1 MITQNSTVFDAK
13 GDEYIVESFVGRG
26 SFGDVYSIRKKISD
40 EIFALKTLSTPF
52 VDETTLKSF
61 SNEGKLALEI
71 AHPNVIRYYFF
82 HDGTLIKDLP
92 MYIIMEYA
100 DGGTLEN
107 QIKEKNNDKSY
118 YTNDELFA
126 IFSQLIDGMKA
137 VNSKL
142 VHRDIKPD
150 NILIHHSNFKI
161 SDFGLSK
168 IVTQATR
175 TSTFKGFGCLQY
187 LAPEG
192 WKLEKNTIQMDIY
205 SMGMV
210 FYQLASLSF
219 PYKVTKGDLEDWK
232 NIHLFQTP
240 ENVDKLNS
248 NLSPILT
255 HVIMKMLEK
264 DISRRQK
271 NWEEVETML
280 KKDKLPST
288 DNSQIIN
295 TILSRRNER
304 EQKAIRERLE
314 QEKKQKET
322 IEFKNLVLHQYH
334 KDIISPI
341 KEFIDDINSKSDGA
355 KIEFNPDKNSF
366 LNTIIYRHSPIRI
379 ELRVILEEDFYR
391 DVKTKDYNQVI
402 LRRELLR
409 PKVNK
414 KNVLAWGMVKAIDKR
429 GFNILLLE
437 NPETIYGNWLLLFNT
452 HSAIAISKSNRP
464 EPFPFEFDEIE
475 REINLINAMH
485 KYVTTKSD
493 LDLNKIKE
501 FLSNYF

>member
-1 MITQNSTVFDAK
+1 MITQNSRVFDAK
-13 GDEYIVESFVGRG
+13 GDQYIVERFVGRG
-26 SFGDVYSIRKKISD
+26 SFGDVYSIRKEISN
-40 EIFALKTLSTPF
+40 ETFALKTLSTPF
-52 VDETTLKSF
+52 VDETTLKTF
-61 SNEGKLALEI
+61 SNEGKLAQEI
-71 AHPNVIRYYFF
+71 SHPNVIKYYYF
-82 HDGTLIKDLP
+82 HDGNEYKDLP
-92 MYIIMEYA
+92 MYILMEYA

-107 QIKEKNNDKSY
+107 RIKEKINDKSFY
-118 YTNDELFA
+118 SNEELFA

-150 NILIHHSNFKI
+150 NILIHNNNFKI

-187 LAPEG
+187 LSPEG
-192 WKLEKNTIQMDIY
+192 WKLDKNTIQMDIY

-219 PYKVTKGDLEDWK
+219 PYQVTKGDLDDWK

-240 ENVDKLNS
+240 ENVDKSNS
-248 NLSPILT
+248 NLSPILAQL
-255 HVIMKMLEK
+255 IMKMLEK
-264 DISRRQK
+264 DISHRQK

-280 KKDKLPST
+280 KKDKLPTT

-295 TILSRRNER
+295 TILTRRNER
-304 EQKAIRERLE
+304 EQKATRERSE

-322 IEFKNLVLHQYH
+322 IEFKSLVLHQYH
-334 KDIISPI
+334 KDVISPI

-355 KIEFNPDKNSF
+355 KIEFNPNKNSF

-379 ELRVILEEDFYR
+379 ELRVILEEAFYR
-391 DVKTKDYNQVI
+391 DVKIKDYNQVI
-402 LRRELLR
+402 SRRELR
-409 PKVNK
+409 IPKVNK
-414 KNVLAWGMVKAIDKR
+414 RKVLAWGMIKANDKR

-437 NPETIYGNWLLLFNT
+437 NPESIYGNWLLLFNR
-452 HSAIAISKSNRP
+452 HKAMAIQKSNRP
-464 EPFPFEFDEIE
+464 EPFPFEFNELE
-475 REINLINAMH
+475 KEINLINAMH
-485 KYVTTKSD
+485 IYVTTKSD
-493 LDLNKIKE
+493 LDLNIIKE